1 MFTKRPVWCLWI
13 LGIGCTCLHAQQ
25 TNAQQL
31 PNVVNSPYRLAN
43 PYNYAPV
50 QVPSPYWG
58 YSYSYSYFSYGDY
71 LHGAADVIRSQGQ
84 FMINKQQAN
93 LLREEYQQQKLV
105 TRRKEYEQWRWE
117 RDFKNQAYEQE
128 RKRIREAEIERDRN
142 DPPQTQILAGA
153 SLNLLLAELKK
164 APNLSPGRSAPVNS
178 DWLPH
183 IHVTYASS
191 GTGGN
196 VGLLKGEQIHWPL
209 LLRQE
214 EFRPQR
220 ETIEKLLGQAKEEA
234 LAGKAG
240 ADTLIEARRQ
250 VKQLEQRVVEE
261 LRASRNDLWTPG
273 DFVDAKRSLREFSS
287 ALQMLQRPDAA
298 YYLKPLQGRTVAE
311 LVQFMSDK
319 GLSFAPATM
328 GGERAY
334 TALRQALATEL
345 TNVRNGR

>member
-13 LGIGCTCLHAQQ
+13 LGLGCTCLHAQQ

-31 PNVVNSPYRLAN
+31 SNVVNSPYRLAN
-43 PYNYAPV
+43 PYNSAVV

-58 YSYSYSYFSYGDY
+58 YSYSYFSYGDY

-84 FMINKQQAN
+84 FMINKQEAN
-93 LLREEYQQQKLV
+93 IVREKYQQTKLE

-128 RKRIREAEIERDRN
+128 RKRIREAEIERDRT

-153 SLNLLLAELKK
+153 SLNLLLAELKT
-164 APNLSPGRSAPVNS
+164 APNLSPGRSVPVHP

-209 LLRQE
+209 LLCQDD
-214 EFRPQR
+214 FTPQR
-220 ETIEKLLGQAKEEA
+220 EAIEKLLSQAKKEA
-234 LAGKAG
+234 PAGKAG

-287 ALQMLQRPDAA
+287 ALQMLQRSDAA
-298 YYLKPLQGRTVAE
+298 YYLTPLRGRTVAD
-311 LVQFMSDK
+311 LVQFMSEK

-328 GGERAY
+328 GRERAY
-334 TALRQALATEL
+334 TALRQALAAEL